1 MRSLKYKNKLSE
13 KLKKK
18 RKIKSYGA
26 YFISQFVIPPIIN
39 VGVIITA
46 IGGGINIIIIV
57 MVMN

>member
-13 KLKKK
+13 KLKK